1 MNLWEL
7 LYFFCDYIEE
17 REMKMRNYSS
27 SDESSYS
34 PSTTHSL
41 SSSSSYS

>member
-1 MNLWEL
+1 MNKELMWEL

-27 SDESSYS
+27 SDESSS
-34 PSTTHSL
+34 DES
-41 SSSSSYS
+41 